1 MSSILDM
8 QVYALLGRLGAERE
22 EACRRQLDE
31 ARAQASETLEEAR
44 KRARKRVKA
53 AVRDKR
59 ERVAEHCRRVR
70 VDLET
75 HRRDHEFHCLASA
88 LQAGLARLPKVI
100 EARWAE
106 PAARRRWCESALEG
120 AAAVLGRGGWR
131 VEHAPGLG
139 AGEAAQLATLASRL
153 GGDDCAVAE
162 IPEMRAGLRIQR
174 GGASYDATLAGL
186 TAQRDRL
193 EAALLAEITALT
205 GGEVPS

>member
-22 EACRRQLDE
+22 EACRELLED
-31 ARAQASETLEEAR
+31 ARAQAAETLEEAR
-44 KRARKRVKA
+44 KRARKRVRA
-53 AVRDKR
+53 AVREKR

-75 HRRDHEFHCLASA
+75 HRRDHEFECLAGA
-88 LQAGLARLPKVI
+88 LQAGLARLPRVI

-106 PAARRRWCESALEG
+106 PAARQRWCESALEG

-131 VEHAPGLG
+131 VEHAPGL
-139 AGEAAQLATLASRL
+139 ADGEVSRLAALAARL
-153 GGDDCAVAE
+153 GGEDCALAE
-162 IPEMRAGLRIQR
+162 VPGMRAGMRILR

-186 TAQRDRL
+186 TAQRNRL

>member
-8 QVYALLGRLGAERE
+8 QVYALLGRLGEERE
-22 EACRRQLDE
+22 EACRRLLEDAQAQAAETIAE
-31 ARAQASETLEEAR
+31 ARQ
-44 KRARKRVKA
+44 RARKRVKA
-53 AVRDKR
+53 AVREKR
-59 ERVAEHCRRVR
+59 ERIAEHCRRVR

-75 HRRDHEFHCLASA
+75 HRRDHEFECLAGA
-88 LQAGLARLPKVI
+88 LQAGLARLPRVI

-106 PAARRRWCESALEG
+106 PAARQRWCESALEG

-131 VEHAPGLG
+131 VEHAPGL
-139 AGEAAQLATLASRL
+139 AGDEASRL
-153 GGDDCAVAE
+153 KALAARVGGEDCALDEA
-162 IPEMRAGLRIQR
+162 PGMRAGLRVLR
-174 GGASYDATLAGL
+174 GGANYDATLAGL

>member
-1 MSSILDM
+1 
-8 QVYALLGRLGAERE
+8 VRE
-22 EACRRQLDE
+22 
-31 ARAQASETLEEAR
+31 
-44 KRARKRVKA
+44 
-53 AVRDKR
+53 KR

-75 HRRDHEFHCLASA
+75 HRRDHDFECLAGA
-88 LQAGLARLPKVI
+88 LQAGLARLPGEI

-106 PAARRRWCESALEG
+106 PAARQCWCESALEG

-139 AGEAAQLATLASRL
+139 EGGAERLSALATRL
-153 GGDDCAVAE
+153 GGEDCVLAE
-162 IPEMRAGLRIQR
+162 VEGMRAGLRILR

-186 TAQRDRL
+186 IAQRDRL

>member
-22 EACRRQLDE
+22 EACRKLLDE
-31 ARAQASETLEEAR
+31 ARAQAAETVEEAR

-53 AVRDKR
+53 AVREKR

-75 HRRDHEFHCLASA
+75 HRRDHDFECLAGA
-88 LQAGLARLPKVI
+88 LQAGLAHLPKEI

-106 PAARRRWCESALEG
+106 PAARQRWCESALEG

-131 VEHAPGLG
+131 VEHAPGLHKDEAEG
-139 AGEAAQLATLASRL
+139 LVALAARLCGEDCVLAEVE
-153 GGDDCAVAE
+153 G
-162 IPEMRAGLRIQR
+162 MRAGLRILR
-174 GGASYDATLAGL
+174 GGASYDATLVGL